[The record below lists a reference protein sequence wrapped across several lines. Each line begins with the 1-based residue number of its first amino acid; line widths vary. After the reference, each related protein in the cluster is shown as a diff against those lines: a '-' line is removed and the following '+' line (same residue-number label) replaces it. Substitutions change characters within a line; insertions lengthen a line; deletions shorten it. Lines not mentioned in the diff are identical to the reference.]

1 MNWEECRYKNIA
13 EKFSNDDIAKLID
26 AMIFNFDSRGEY
38 YAGHQVDKLINDCV
52 SNSSEILGLIQET
65 AQREIKVIKES
76 DPIPF
81 RWEFEDLEG
90 INIMLRKE
98 DILNSI
104 LSIIKKD
111 AIKKKEERYFL
122 RLKEGDSVD
131 FKSCDSYNPL
141 KDVIEFYKDGG
152 WGIADKNGKVL
163 VKNHIAEMPSAIP
176 FLFKLNGC
184 PYRMIRDRDTG
195 LFGVLSLKSFS
206 EPIRCLYENIEA
218 VEYWIEHSKNFIL
231 KVKKDGKLGCYDENC
246 SLIIEC
252 LYDDIQIVSDLLEC
266 GKDGDCIYSESSNQE
281 SGKIYEG
288 TKYLYDLYGH
298 LLLGGYNY
306 MDYQEYIYNKR
317 FLFYFGTT
325 YEEYL
330 EKCTIDNGDDIEL
343 SNYHI
348 NYEKPIICLV
358 LDSHFDTLLKDN
370 RKSIRV
376 PYGKIFQSIQELQNY
391 IPSDYL
397 LSGRVDLYDYASHSL
412 IYMTKKNADKY
423 VIYDFIPGLP
433 EPLFYSETH
442 WETHFIEDNEVIIA
456 KIDNGKISWR
466 FKVNEICNTCRYLLY
481 RNGERVGF
489 YSQHGVTA
497 AVYSAVNIEAQ
508 DNKIYVAQ
516 ITPGMLKSDNKIW
529 NPNYIQHMGYTIQYF
544 ELLADGTLVKL
555 QDDWNIFCPKD
566 YKWFPSNF
574 KSKNGL
580 MDELYDDC
588 SYHEGG
594 RSYEEYGGYNGYD
607 DDTIDDAFDGFP
619 EATWNVD

>member
-1 MNWEECRYKNIA
+1 MNWEECRYKDIA
-13 EKFSNDDIAKLID
+13 EKFSDDDVTKLID
-26 AMIFNFDSRGEY
+26 AMIVSFDKCGKY
-38 YAGHQVDKLINDCV
+38 YEMHHITELIKDCV
-52 SNSSEILGLIQET
+52 ANSSEILSLVQER
-65 AQREIKVIKES
+65 AQRDVKNIKMKNS
-76 DPIPF
+76 CPILD
-81 RWEFEDLEG
+81 FEDDFEEL
-90 INIMLRKE
+90 NIMLRKK

-104 LSIIKKD
+104 MAFIEND
-111 AIKKKEERYFL
+111 AITKCKDRYFL
-122 RLKEGDSVD
+122 RLQEGDSVD

-141 KDVIEFYKDGG
+141 KDVVEFYKDGG

-163 VKNHIAEMPSAIP
+163 VRNHINEKPSALP
-176 FLFKLNGC
+176 FRSFLNVN
-184 PYRMIRDRDTG
+184 YRIVQDRDTG
-195 LFGVLSLKSFS
+195 LYGVLSFKSFY
-206 EPIRCLYENIEA
+206 EQIHCLYDYIEA
-218 VEYWIEHSKNFIL
+218 VEYWREHRKKYIL
-231 KVKKDGKLGCYDENC
+231 KVKKNGKWGCYNENC

-266 GKDGDCIYSESSNQE
+266 GKDGDCIYSESSNQK

-343 SNYHI
+343 PNYHI

-376 PYGKIFQSIQELQNY
+376 PYGNNFQSIQELQNY

-433 EPLFYSETH
+433 ESFFYSEAH
-442 WETHFIEDNEVIIA
+442 WETHLIEDNEVIIA

-497 AVYSAVNIEAQ
+497 AIYSAVTIEAQ

-516 ITPGMLKSDNKIW
+516 ITPGILESDNKKW
-529 NPNYIQHMGYTIQYF
+529 NPNTVQHRGYTIQYF
-544 ELLADGTLVKL
+544 ELLSDGTLVKL
-555 QDDWNIFCPKD
+555 QDDWKIFCPKD
-566 YKWFPSNF
+566 FKWFPFNF

-580 MDELYDDC
+580 VDEIYDDY
-588 SYHEGG
+588 SSHEGG

-607 DDTIDDAFDGFP
+607 DDTIDDAFDGCP